1 VNFNATNPV
10 LLANK
15 ISYITSK
22 AVISVT
28 REHKHS
34 KSQDEEQGRQ
44 TKNQVWRW
52 QSSWGWPNV
61 GTAEETFFSL
71 SCSWNASTAHRNGT
85 NLSAWTENWE
95 V

>member
-1 VNFNATNPV
+1 MPLTQSY
-10 LLANK
+10 LAK
-15 ISYITSK
+15 KRSYITSK

-44 TKNQVWRW
+44 TKNQDIRY
-52 QSSWGWPNV
+52 G
-61 GTAEETFFSL
+61 GDGR
-71 SCSWNASTAHRNGT
+71 AHGADLT
-85 NLSAWTENWE
+85 W